1 MNTLTTIAI
10 VAGLIALTTA
20 GGMWWKSRQG
30 VVESRL
36 DPGAI
41 PPRLR
46 SPGQQLTLLQVSSEL
61 CSYCAAMRR
70 VLSQAAQTTAG
81 VGHVEIDADTESDLV
96 GSLGISQTPTTM
108 IVRSSGDIVTWIRG
122 PATPTAVAEAID
134 EALRNLEKDSNDW
147 TI

>member
-1 MNTLTTIAI
+1 MDTLTIIGI

-20 GGMWWKSRQG
+20 VGVAWKSGQG
-30 VVESRL
+30 AVEKRL
-36 DPGAI
+36 NPGAI

-61 CSYCAAMRR
+61 CSYCSAMRR
-70 VLSQAAQTTAG
+70 VLSQAARTTAG
-81 VGHVEIDADTESDLV
+81 VGHVEIDADVESDLV

-108 IVRSSGDIVTWIRG
+108 IVRSSGDIVTFIRG
-122 PATPTAVAEAID
+122 PATAAAVAEAID
-134 EALRNLEKDSNDW
+134 EALKNLEKDSNDW

>member
-1 MNTLTTIAI
+1 MDTLTIIGI

-20 GGMWWKSRQG
+20 VGVAWKSGQG
-30 VVESRL
+30 AVEKRL
-36 DPGAI
+36 NPGAI

-70 VLSQAAQTTAG
+70 VLSQAARTTAG
-81 VGHVEIDADTESDLV
+81 VGHVEIDADVESDLV

-108 IVRSSGDIVTWIRG
+108 IVRSSGDIVTFIRG
-122 PATPTAVAEAID
+122 PATAAAVAEAID
-134 EALRNLEKDSNDW
+134 EALKNLEKDSNDW